1 MLIDTHCHL
10 EMHLQ
15 YPLISQL
22 SQENYQ
28 TVENIINEAYKQ
40 DVTKIVNISTTYER
54 CLQGISFAQKFSP
67 VYVSVGIHPCDITT
81 TWHEDLKKIK
91 ELLAHKTE
99 NKIVGIGET
108 GLDFYHP
115 GYNIEQQENVF
126 RNHIELAL
134 EHDLALVI
142 HTRNALDETL
152 EILHEY
158 RANGLRG
165 VIHCF
170 SGDLATAHDIQK
182 LNFMMGIGGII
193 TYPKNEELR
202 SVVKALHLKNMVL
215 ETDAP
220 FLPPQHMRGKQNNP
234 AQVRTIADYCAE
246 LLQIDV
252 ATVAKIT
259 SDNANALFKF

>member
-10 EMHLQ
+10 EMILQ
-15 YPLISQL
+15 YPLITSL

-28 TVENIINEAYKQ
+28 TVANIIDEAHKQ
-40 DVTKIVNISTTYER
+40 DVSKIVNISTTYER
-54 CLQGISFAQKFSP
+54 FLQGLTFAQKFSG
-67 VYVSVGIHPCDITT
+67 VYVSAGIHPCDITAA
-81 TWHEDLKKIK
+81 WHEDLKKIK
-91 ELLAHKTE
+91 IFLAEKQK
-99 NKIVGIGET
+99 NKMVGIGET

-115 GYNIEQQENVF
+115 GYNVAQQENVF

-134 EHDLALVI
+134 EYDLALVV

-152 EILHEY
+152 KIIQEY

-170 SGDLATAHDIQK
+170 SGDLATAREIQK

-193 TYPKNEELR
+193 TYPKNEDLR
-202 SVVKALHLKNMVL
+202 NVVKALNLQNIVL

-220 FLPPQHMRGKQNNP
+220 FLPPQHMRGKQNSP
-234 AQVRTIADYCAE
+234 AHIKTIAQFCAE
-246 LLQIDV
+246 LLNMDV
-252 ATVAKIT
+252 AMVARMT
-259 SDNANALFKF
+259 SDNASSLFKF